1 MTKRTRKVTQVV
13 TFVASFAGVG
23 KSRLSGIFRP
33 TFRIVMNK
41 PVTVLVSILLATG
54 LAAEPVTPVIANR
67 APLQTVHFTAL
78 PLGSVKPA
86 GWLRRELELQ
96 RDGLTG
102 HAPELLDALKPDS
115 AWLGGKG
122 EDWEKGPY
130 YLKGLIPLAWTL
142 DDADLQKR
150 ARTWTDAILASQ
162 RDDGFYGPK
171 SNDDWWPRMVTNYLL
186 RDFQEATADGR
197 VIPFLTKYYRH
208 MDGAIDARPLKDWG
222 KSRAGDEIDTVFWL
236 YNRTGDAFLLTLAD
250 KLAKQAY
257 PWTDIFTNNRFL
269 DFGSDFQPKH
279 GVNIPQAIKMP
290 AVYSQRS
297 NAAADRNAYA
307 AGLEN
312 LDRDHGLAVG
322 INSGTE
328 QLSGPSTT
336 EGIELCSIVERMLS
350 DATVLRVLGDA
361 SIGDSLE
368 RMAYNALPGSLS
380 EDIHQ
385 HVYYCIPN
393 NVAAIRGGKGYNQ
406 DYGNAS
412 TPSHVSGFEC
422 CCYNFH
428 QAWPKFVQNMWAA
441 APDNGLAVLAYGPSV
456 VSAKIGTATVTIRE
470 ETDYPFGETVSF
482 KVTTDKEVA
491 FPLSLRVPAWC
502 DAAEITVNGEKTPAA
517 KARQFAKISRTWK
530 SGDEVKLTLPMPIK
544 AHTGINNSVSISRG
558 PLVFSYG
565 VAGEQKPFAQA
576 VLPDFES
583 YEIHPTAAWNYG
595 LVLDPANP
603 TASIK
608 VDSGKV
614 GAHPFTRSE
623 TPIKLVAR
631 AKKVPGWKLAKSGL
645 VAYDPPV
652 SPVASDAA
660 EEEITLVPFGAGMLR
675 VTSFPLIGKPVPAP
689 RSFSDD
695 FADGDYKHWI
705 TYGSGWFV
713 RDGAFHVNTTEAGNS
728 GSKAI
733 VPATF
738 FNDLVYEGEITLDDA
753 GDSGLIFR
761 VSDASIGA
769 DAYRG
774 YYAGVSAE
782 RKQVT
787 LGKSDQSWT
796 ELKTA
801 PMDIDPAKP
810 HVIRVEAK
818 GKSIKVF
825 VDDMTTPK
833 IEAEDASFTEG
844 SIGVRRYTTRTQ
856 KNRAAF
862 SAIKATGL

>member
-1 MTKRTRKVTQVV
+1 MKNTAFTLSLSYLLAAGLTAEPATQV
-13 TFVASFAGVG
+13 FS
-23 KSRLSGIFRP
+23 
-33 TFRIVMNK
+33 NK
-41 PVTVLVSILLATG
+41 
-54 LAAEPVTPVIANR
+54 
-67 APLQTVHFTAL
+67 APLHDAKFTAL

-86 GWLRRELELQ
+86 GWLRHELELQ

-102 HAPELLDALKPDS
+102 HAPELLDAVKSDS

-130 YLKGLIPLAWTL
+130 YVKGLVPLAWVL
-142 DDADLQKR
+142 DDAELQKR
-150 ARTWTDAILASQ
+150 ARTWTDAILSSQ

-186 RDFQEATADGR
+186 RDFQEATGDAR
-197 VIPFLTKYYRH
+197 VIPFLTKYYQH
-208 MDGAIDARPLKDWG
+208 MNGAIDGRPLKDWG
-222 KSRAGDEIDTVFWL
+222 KSRAGDEIDTIFWL
-236 YNRTGDAFLLTLAD
+236 YNRTGDSFLLTLAD

-257 PWTDIFTNNRFL
+257 AWTDIFTNNRFL
-269 DFGSDFQPKH
+269 EFATDFQPKH
-279 GVNIPQAIKMP
+279 NVNIPQALKMP

-307 AGLEN
+307 AGVAN

-322 INSGTE
+322 LNAGTE

-336 EGIELCSIVERMLS
+336 QGIELCSVVERMLS
-350 DATVLRVLGDA
+350 DATALRVLGDVA
-361 SIGDSLE
+361 IGDSLE

-406 DYGNAS
+406 DYGNGS
-412 TPSHVSGFEC
+412 IPSHLSGFPC

-428 QAWPKFVQNMWAA
+428 QGWPKLVQNMWAS

-456 VSAKIGTATVTIRE
+456 VSTTIGKSPVTITE
-470 ETDYPFGETVSF
+470 TTDYPFGEAVNF
-482 KVTTDKEVA
+482 KVAVGKETT
-491 FPLSLRVPAWC
+491 FPLSLRIPAWC
-502 DAAEITVNGEKTPAA
+502 ASPEITVNGETVPAA
-517 KARQFAKISRTWK
+517 KAGEFAKISRTWK
-530 SGDEVKLTLPMPIK
+530 SGDEVKLMLPMPLQ
-544 AHTGINNSVSISRG
+544 AHPGINNSISISRG

-565 VAGEQKPFAQA
+565 IAGEKKSFEQAAKPG
-576 VLPDFES
+576 FES
-583 YEIHPTAAWNYG
+583 FEIHPTAAWNYG
-595 LVLDPANP
+595 LVLDPADP
-603 TASIK
+603 SASIK
-608 VDSGKV
+608 VKNGKI
-614 GAHPFTRSE
+614 GDHPFTRSE
-623 TPIKLVAR
+623 TPVTLVAR
-631 AKKVPGWKLAKSGL
+631 AKKVPGWKIAKGGL

-652 SPVASDAA
+652 SPVASDSP

-675 VTSFPLIGKPVPAP
+675 VTSFPIIGKPVPAP
-689 RSFSDD
+689 QTFSDD
-695 FADGDYKHWI
+695 FADGDYKNWI
-705 TYGSGWFV
+705 PYGGGWFV
-713 RDGAFHVNTTEAGNS
+713 RDGILQLNTTEGGNA
-728 GSKAI
+728 GSKAV
-733 VPATF
+733 VPSTDF
-738 FNDLVYEGEITLDDA
+738 KDLVYQAEVTLDDA

-774 YYAGVSAE
+774 YYAGISAE
-782 RKQVT
+782 KKQVS
-787 LGKSDQSWT
+787 LGKSDQAWT

-801 PMDIDPAKP
+801 PMEIDPAKP
-810 HVIRVEAK
+810 HTIRVEAK

-833 IEAEDASFTEG
+833 ITTEDESFSQG

-856 KNRAAF
+856 QNRAGF
-862 SAIKATGL
+862 SAVTARGF